1 MIINKFKNLRIEI
14 NSDCNRRCVF
24 CPRGIDSTRWVVNEK
39 GRKKLINKHMPS
51 DLVYSILD
59 QNKLQGFDAKVSFI
73 FYNEPTLDERLF
85 DFIDYADKIKT
96 DMLLITNGDKIKK
109 DEKYAKELFKK
120 NISVNISL
128 YDYKDNK
135 GAIKLINFWNNYLD
149 SLKVSRNKYKLYA
162 EYLSFGDRA
171 GLVQAGKANK
181 TSNLYNQVPLNF
193 DCKKIHSKMNI
204 RYDGEVP
211 ICCED
216 ASVQYSLGNV
226 NNNSLSEIW
235 YGEKMK
241 IATKILS
248 QGKRSDIKPCNKCIK
263 GRKKVEKKL

>member
-24 CPRGIDSTRWVVNEK
+24 CPRGIDSTRWVINEK
-39 GRKKLINKHMPS
+39 GKKKLINKFMPS

-96 DMLLITNGDKIKK
+96 DMILVTNGDKIKK
-109 DEKYAKELFKK
+109 DEKYAKELFSK

-128 YDYKDNK
+128 YDYKDSK
-135 GAIKLINFWNNYLD
+135 GAIKLINFWNSYLG
-149 SLKVSRNKYKLYA
+149 SLKISRNKYSLHA
-162 EYLSFGDRA
+162 EYLSFGNRA
-171 GLVQAGKANK
+171 GLVKANK
-181 TSNLYNQVPLNF
+181 ISDWYNKVPLNF
-193 DCKKIHSKMNI
+193 DCSKIHTKMNI

-216 ASVQYSLGNV
+216 SLVQYSLGNV
-226 NNNSLSEIW
+226 NNNTLSEIW
-235 YGEKMK
+235 YGKKMK
-241 IATKILS
+241 IATSLLS
-248 QGKRSDIKPCNKCIK
+248 KGKRSALKPCNKCIK
-263 GRKKVEKKL
+263 GRKELSKG